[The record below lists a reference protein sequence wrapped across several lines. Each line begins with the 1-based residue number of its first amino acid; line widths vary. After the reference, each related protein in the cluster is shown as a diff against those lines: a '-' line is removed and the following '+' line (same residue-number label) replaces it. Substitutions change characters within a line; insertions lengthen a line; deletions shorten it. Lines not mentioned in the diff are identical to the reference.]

1 MKRSN
6 AYRACA
12 CVERMR
18 VASVI
23 DNNAI
28 PRAKNIPPG
37 TIRDSRVESFF
48 FFHPISMDRD
58 KETPMRKI
66 TSSENCKRGI
76 RAEYSLSRR
85 KKKLAASK
93 RSSVPSITFVRNP

>member
-1 MKRSN
+1 M
-6 AYRACA
+6 
-12 CVERMR
+12 
-18 VASVI
+18 I

-58 KETPMRKI
+58 RETPMRKI